1 MRSSNDGVFMLS
13 IRNLSFLQSGIP
25 LLRDINLQV
34 FANQRVGLVG
44 RNGCGK
50 STLFQL
56 IRGEI
61 APDQGEVSLQ
71 KGKTLA
77 FVEQE
82 IVSSAQAA
90 LAFTLEGDAEWQQL
104 QAVLESNMHD
114 ADWFAA
120 QHRFEEI
127 DGYGAPARA
136 AQLLNGLG
144 FSQTKLE
151 QSVSSFSG
159 GWRMRLNLARALMR
173 RADLL
178 LLDEPTN
185 HLDLEAIIWLEEYLA
200 RYPGSLIVVSHDREF
215 LNACVN
221 QVAYMHDGV
230 IDAYSGNYDKFERAM
245 IERMSQQEQAFQQQ
259 QQQIAHMEDFV
270 RRFRAKATKAK
281 QAQSRLKALERLV
294 RIAPVHGKQNHCEFK
309 IEAPERG
316 PDLLIEAESAGFKY
330 GDQLIFDQVNFSLR
344 AGARAALIGPNGA
357 GKSTLI
363 KLLIG
368 EIKPTAGQV
377 HVNSDIRIGYFA
389 QHQLEYLDGNQT
401 PLQHVQ
407 KIAPGEKELVLRNF
421 LGGFGLAGN
430 DEDRP
435 VATFSGGE
443 KSRLALAL
451 IAYQK
456 PHILLLDEPTNHLDM
471 EMRDLLT
478 LALEEYVGAVVL
490 VSHDRGLIKAI
501 ADELWL
507 VADRSVKLFDGDL
520 EEYKKW
526 FEKDQALKTERVK
539 IDIPVNGKS
548 VLPEIK
554 PRPNKKFLFTKQ
566 VKLETSIISLQV
578 ELDAINSRLIDSSTY
593 INLTQREIQVLD
605 QNRSELEKKIEI
617 LEEEWLELLALIEA

>member
-1 MRSSNDGVFMLS
+1 MLS
-13 IRNLSFLQSGIP
+13 IRNLSYLQSGIP

-50 STLFQL
+50 STLFRL

-61 APDQGEVSLQ
+61 TPDQGEVLLQ
-71 KGKTLA
+71 RGKTLA

-82 IVSSAQAA
+82 IISSAQTA
-90 LAFTLEGDAEWQQL
+90 LAFTLEGDTEWQQL
-104 QAVLESNMHD
+104 QSVLKSDTHD
-114 ADWFAA
+114 TNWFAA

-127 DGYGAPARA
+127 DGYGVPARA

-144 FSQTKLE
+144 FSQMELD
-151 QSVSSFSG
+151 QPVSSFSG

-185 HLDLEAIIWLEEYLA
+185 HLDLETIIWLEEYLA

-215 LNACVN
+215 LNACIN

-230 IDAYSGNYDKFERAM
+230 IDTYSGNYDKFERALV
-245 IERMSQQEQAFQQQ
+245 ERMSQQEQAFQQQ

-294 RIAPVHGKQNHCEFK
+294 RIAPAHGKSEHYQFK
-309 IEAPERG
+309 IEAPERS
-316 PDLLIEAESAGFKY
+316 PDLLIETENVGFGY
-330 GDQLIFDQVNFSLR
+330 NDQLIFNQIDLSLR
-344 AGARAALIGPNGA
+344 AGARVALIGPNGA

-368 EIKPTAGQV
+368 ELRPTLGKI
-377 HVNSDIRIGYFA
+377 HINPDIRVGYFA

-401 PLQHVQ
+401 PLRHMQ
-407 KIAPGEKELVLRNF
+407 KIAPSETELVLRNF
-421 LGGFGLAGN
+421 LGRFGLAGN

-478 LALEEYVGAVVL
+478 FALEEYMGAVVL
-490 VSHDRGLIKAI
+490 VSHDRSLIKAV

-507 VADRSVKLFDGDL
+507 VADGSAKIFEGDL
-520 EEYKKW
+520 EDYKKW
-526 FEKDQALKTERVK
+526 IEKKRIPATEQT
-539 IDIPVNGKS
+539 
-548 VLPEIK
+548 K
-554 PRPNKKFLFTKQ
+554 PKLSARDRSTLSSTKPYTNKKFLITKQ
-566 VKLETSIISLQV
+566 AKLEITITSLQA
-578 ELDAINSRLIDSSTY
+578 ELDTINNCLADSSTY
-593 INLTQREIQVLD
+593 TNQSQEEIRALN
-605 QNRSELEKKIEI
+605 QNRCELEEKIKK
-617 LEEEWLELLALIEA
+617 LEEEWLELLMRIEA

>member
-539 IDIPVNGKS
+539 IDIPINGKS